1 MNYRFHRAALAEHL
15 DQVAFYE
22 GRLPGLGAEY
32 LADFDKVM
40 ASVCATP
47 SLYPRI
53 EKSGLRKAGLRRF
66 PLHVIY
72 RADPRRIVILAIA
85 HQSRRPAYWAGR
97 VSK

>member
-47 SLYPRI
+47 SMYPRALI
-53 EKSGLRKAGLRRF
+53 INPPTLGANRGGGNKTEQGLKGQ
-66 PLHVIY
+66 ISTGS
-72 RADPRRIVILAIA
+72 
-85 HQSRRPAYWAGR
+85 SRYWA
-97 VSK
+97 VL